1 MNIEIERKFLIKRP
15 DVSVLESIDGCAVRE
30 IVQTYLH
37 TDGAERRIR
46 RIVENGAT
54 SYIYTE
60 KRRVPGAEISRFED
74 EREITAE
81 EYAALY
87 AEAANEL
94 AKTRYAFP
102 YGGRVVEID
111 VYPDE
116 IGGELFRGRAILEI
130 EMESED
136 EELHIPEFIE
146 VIEEVTGRK
155 EYSNKSLAEKN
166 KIGE

>member
-1 MNIEIERKFLIKRP
+1 MNIEIERKFLIKLP
-15 DVSVLESIDGCAVRE
+15 DTDYVSSLEGCTVRE

-37 TDGAERRIR
+37 TDDAERRIR
-46 RIVENGAT
+46 KITEHGEVT
-54 SYIYTE
+54 YVYTE
-60 KRRVPGAEISRFED
+60 KRHIQGALISRFED

-87 AEAANEL
+87 SEAKMEL
-94 AKTRYAFP
+94 TKTRYSFP
-102 YGGRVVEID
+102 YSGRVIEID

-116 IGGELFRGRAILEI
+116 VGGEFFRGRAILEI

-136 EELHIPEFIE
+136 EELHIPDFID

-155 EYSNKSLAEKN
+155 EYSNKKLAEKN
-166 KIGE
+166 KIQ